1 MHDQAIPLNRE
12 SSGLQ
17 SQTGK
22 SMVTATLQETVKLPL
37 LSELE
42 LLAVISGVID
52 NITAWPVENL

>member
-12 SSGLQ
+12 SSGQ
-17 SQTGK
+17 IGK
-22 SMVTATLQETVKLPL
+22 SMVTVALQETVTLPL

-52 NITAWPVENL
+52 KYYCMASRGITQ